1 MADGNNGIG
10 PEQVMQMIAANAATS
25 FVGGTNTSPTT
36 VSALH
41 TNFPPSVTYLGQY
54 ARVSDLFGSVDDIM
68 RCRWDG
74 VAYRWVP
81 QRPNFTGVRT
91 ETGGN
96 IPILPLITPPTLRLT
111 GNLISNMTITPSST
125 NAFVGQKQ
133 TIIQE
138 GTFTIIT
145 STITGLIGSNLTLL
159 GGGTARVI
167 EYGPTGW
174 FPSA

>member
-81 QRPNFTGVRT
+81 QRPNFVGTSTV
-91 ETGGN
+91 TGGS
-96 IPILPLITPPTLRLT
+96 IPITPLVTPPTLRLT
-111 GNLISNMTITPSST
+111 ATLLSNLSIAPVAT
-125 NAFVGQKQ
+125 NAFVGMQQK
-133 TIIQE
+133 IIQE
-138 GTFTIIT
+138 GVLGLFS

-159 GGGTARVI
+159 GNTTRVI

-174 FPSA
+174 FSAS